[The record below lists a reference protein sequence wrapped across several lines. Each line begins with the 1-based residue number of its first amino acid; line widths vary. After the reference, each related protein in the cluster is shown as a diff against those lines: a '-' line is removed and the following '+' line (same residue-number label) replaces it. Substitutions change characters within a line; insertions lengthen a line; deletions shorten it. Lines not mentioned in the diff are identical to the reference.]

1 MTAADTAEPDSGG
14 SATPWRRALAALVL
28 LLSVLPALGHDIP
41 GQLRVHAFA
50 KVEGDRLHVLLRIPL
65 SLLLNVD
72 LPKHGPGCL
81 ALADIDEGLS
91 RAVAAT
97 DKDVRWF
104 EDGRS
109 LTLAASTA
117 RISLPADTS
126 FASYASALALLHG
139 PRLRPTEYVFWNQG
153 YFDAHLEYRIG
164 SPSSA
169 LSLDFG
175 VAPGLRDRLK
185 LDLRFLT
192 ADGRE
197 RAYELS
203 TSQGPVNLDP
213 RWYQAAAT
221 FVASG
226 FEHVILGPDHLLFL
240 VCLILPFRRLDGY
253 LVGVVTAFAI
263 GHSITLIAAAYGL
276 TPAGAW
282 FAPLVEVLIAFSILF
297 MAVENALRPQLQ
309 RRWATS
315 GLFGLVH
322 GFGFAAMLQSQLQFA
337 GSSLLLS
344 LLAFNVGIEGGQLLV
359 LMTVLPA
366 VALLRRWA
374 PDSERAIAVIVGLL
388 AGHVALHWLTD
399 RTQAFWKAAEL
410 ANDWLPLVGF
420 CLLVFLL
427 AGWASWR
434 GIGSLRGATRPVMS
448 ADSAAREV
456 VPKASADT

>member
-1 MTAADTAEPDSGG
+1 MARERP
-14 SATPWRRALAALVL
+14 P
-28 LLSVLPALGHDIP
+28 
-41 GQLRVHAFA
+41 
-50 KVEGDRLHVLLRIPL
+50 
-65 SLLLNVD
+65 
-72 LPKHGPGCL
+72 
-81 ALADIDEGLS
+81 
-91 RAVAAT
+91 
-97 DKDVRWF
+97 
-104 EDGRS
+104 

-117 RISLPADTS
+117 RISLPSDTS
-126 FASYASALALLHG
+126 FGSYASALALMHG
-139 PRLRPTEYVFWNQG
+139 PRLPPTEYVFWNQG
-153 YFDAHLEYRIG
+153 YFDAHLEYPIE

-169 LSLDFG
+169 FSLDFH

-192 ADGRE
+192 AEGRE

-203 TSQGPVNLDP
+203 TAQGPVVLDP

-276 TPAGAW
+276 TPSGAW
-282 FAPLVEVLIAFSILF
+282 FAPLVEALIAVSILF
-297 MAVENALRPQLQ
+297 MAIENVLRPQLQ
-309 RRWATS
+309 RRWVTS

-337 GSSLLLS
+337 GSSLLVS

-366 VALLRRWA
+366 VALLRRWV
-374 PDSERAIAVIVGLL
+374 PDSERTIAIIVGLL
-388 AGHVALHWLTD
+388 AGHVALHWLAD
-399 RTQAFWKAAEL
+399 RMQALWKAAEL
-410 ANDWLPLVGF
+410 AEDWLTVVSFG
-420 CLLVFLL
+420 LLIVLL
-427 AGWASWR
+427 SGWAC
-434 GIGSLRGATRPVMS
+434 GKGSARGAGGDRERRQPRCPGSVS
-448 ADSAAREV
+448 ILRIHLARGV
-456 VPKASADT
+456 TNS

>member
-1 MTAADTAEPDSGG
+1 MTPADTGEPGGGG
-14 SATPWRRALAALVL
+14 SVTRWRRALAALIL
-28 LLSVLPALGHDIP
+28 LVSAVATSAHDIP
-41 GQLRVHAFA
+41 GQIRVHAFA
-50 KVEGDRLHVLLRIPL
+50 KVEGDRLHVLVRVPL
-65 SLLLNVD
+65 TLLLNVD
-72 LPKHGPGCL
+72 LPKHGPGYL
-81 ALADIDEGLS
+81 ALADVDEGLA
-91 RAVAAT
+91 RAVRAA
-97 DKDVRWF
+97 DKDIRWL
-104 EDGRS
+104 EDDRP
-109 LTLAASTA
+109 LTLGASSA
-117 RISLPADTS
+117 RISLPSDKS
-126 FASYASALALLHG
+126 FGSYASALTLLRG
-139 PRLRPTEYVFWNQG
+139 PRLSSTEYVFWNQG
-153 YFDAHLEYRIG
+153 YFDAHLEYPVA
-164 SPSSA
+164 SPKSA
-169 LSLDFG
+169 FALDFR
-175 VAPGLRDRLK
+175 VATGLRDRLK

-203 TSQGPVNLDP
+203 TGEGPVILDP

-226 FEHVILGPDHLLFL
+226 FEHVMLGPDHLLFL

-253 LVGVVTAFAI
+253 LVGVVTAFAV

-297 MAVENALRPQLQ
+297 MAIENVLRPQLQ

-337 GSSLLLS
+337 GSSLLVS

-366 VALLRRWA
+366 LTLLRRWV
-374 PDSERAIAVIVGLL
+374 PDSARALAIIVGLL

-399 RTQAFWKAAEL
+399 RVQALWKTLNFEA
-410 ANDWLPLVGF
+410 DWLPVVSIG
-420 CLLVFLL
+420 LLIALIL
-427 AGWASWR
+427 GWASWKALVSLAQSSKPLPAP
-434 GIGSLRGATRPVMS
+434 GSMRR
-448 ADSAAREV
+448 
-456 VPKASADT
+456 